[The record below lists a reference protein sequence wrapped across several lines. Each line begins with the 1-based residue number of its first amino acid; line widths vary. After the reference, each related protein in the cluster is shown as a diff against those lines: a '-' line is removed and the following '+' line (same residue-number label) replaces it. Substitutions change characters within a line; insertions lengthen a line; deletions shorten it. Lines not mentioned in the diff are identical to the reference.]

1 MKTNNFNIIVKN
13 LSKYKNKLIWID
25 KVKEIIKD
33 LMDTDYSENKAY
45 KTIYQLK
52 NKWYLINL
60 KKSIFIVKDPE
71 KEYNEQQLLDTFYR
85 SITKKH
91 CSDFLSGKWYIWWL
105 KALELNLTNY
115 DIPDEILIVNEEK
128 QATETIMF
136 DKQIFFKKYESDW
149 KSLFSFFNKFTKK
162 IYIGKNLFPI
172 ANLELAILESL
183 YNPSYPNK
191 LYINETIKK
200 VIRKNKK
207 YLDLSIIEEALKRN
221 KHHTSINRLYK
232 LCLSIDPEISENI
245 KNIIK
250 KYSYFISD

>member
-13 LSKYKNKLIWID
+13 VLKYKNKLIWID
-25 KVKEIIKD
+25 KIKEIIKN
-33 LMDTDYSENKAY
+33 LMDTEFSENKAY
-45 KTIYQLK
+45 KIIYQLK

-71 KEYNEQQLLDTFYR
+71 KEYDEQQLLEMFYR

-91 CSDFLSGKWYIWWL
+91 CSDFLSSKRYIWGL

-136 DKQIFFKKYESDW
+136 DKQVFYKKYESDG
-149 KSLFSFFNKFTKK
+149 KSLFPFFNKFTKK
-162 IYIGKNLFPI
+162 IYIWKNLFQI

-191 LYINETIKK
+191 WYIDETIKK

-207 YLDLSIIEEALKRN
+207 YLNLNVIEETLKRN

-232 LCLSIDPEISENI
+232 LCLWIDPEISEKI

>member
-13 LSKYKNKLIWID
+13 LLKYKNKLIWID
-25 KVKEIIKD
+25 KIKEIIKELLD
-33 LMDTDYSENKAY
+33 SDFSENKAY
-45 KTIYQLK
+45 KIIYQLK
-52 NKWYLINL
+52 NKWYLVNL
-60 KKSIFIVKDPE
+60 KKSIFLVKWPE
-71 KEYNEQQLLDTFYR
+71 KDYDEKQLLETFYR

-91 CSDFLSGKWYIWWL
+91 CSDFLTGKRYIWWL

-115 DIPDEILIVNEEK
+115 DIPDELLIVNEEK
-128 QATETIMF
+128 QSTETIMF

-149 KSLFSFFNKFTKK
+149 KSLFNFFNKYTKK
-162 IYIGKNLFPI
+162 IYIWKNLFPI
-172 ANLELAILESL
+172 ANLELSILESL

-191 LYINETIKK
+191 WYIEETIKK

-207 YLDLSIIEEALKRN
+207 YINLSIIEETLKNN

-232 LCLSIDPEISENI
+232 LCMWIDPELSENI